1 MTNKESKADKVL
13 WLENGQPML
22 FGAEKNKGIH
32 MDGNTPTIVE
42 LNGKFST
49 DDIMVHNESDYVVAS
64 MLANFTYQPEFPD
77 PIGVLYSIDA
87 PVYDDMVSK
96 QIAKAIDMRG
106 TGSIQD
112 LLNSGDTWEVK

>member
-1 MTNKESKADKVL
+1 
-13 WLENGQPML
+13 
-22 FGAEKNKGIH
+22 
-32 MDGNTPTIVE
+32 
-42 LNGKFST
+42 
-49 DDIMVHNESDYVVAS
+49 MVHNESDYVVAS